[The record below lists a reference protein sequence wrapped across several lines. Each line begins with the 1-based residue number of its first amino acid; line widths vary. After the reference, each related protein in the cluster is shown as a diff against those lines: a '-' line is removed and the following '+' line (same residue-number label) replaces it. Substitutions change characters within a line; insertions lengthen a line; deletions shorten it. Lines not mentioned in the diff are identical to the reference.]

1 MIQTSNS
8 AQPRD
13 LVFCRVE
20 HDVQDVH
27 CVNFLLFEVLEVDE
41 HGQVT
46 HVCGIGKSD
55 QYCPSGPYSIE
66 GRFITRIEE
75 HIPREADQDNGG
87 LAYSAAILLAKD
99 KVFYPSDEYLEVLS
113 IIQALKWVK
122 RPNQ

>member
-1 MIQTSNS
+1 M
-8 AQPRD
+8 
-13 LVFCRVE
+13 
-20 HDVQDVH
+20 
-27 CVNFLLFEVLEVDE
+27 DE

-55 QYCPSGPYSIE
+55 QDGPSGPNSLK
-66 GRFITRIEE
+66 GRYITRIEE
-75 HIPREADQDNGG
+75 HIPPDPDQDNGG

-99 KVFYPSDEYLEVLS
+99 KVVYPSDEYLEVLS